1 MDGTPNADQIVTE
14 AADEQEAAAIS
25 IPRIRAASAVVW
37 EVSTW
42 STRSAASMND
52 VDADERRRII
62 GLRGMA
68 GSSAW
73 EVTPSSANDVRG
85 NNQVSRGLPRAVNN
99 LAVQS
104 LVAAY
109 ATNKKIVDESSARVA
124 VTEVTTE

>member
-1 MDGTPNADQIVTE
+1 MLNGTPNADQIVTE
-14 AADEQEAAAIS
+14 PADEQEAAAIS
-25 IPRIRAASAVVW
+25 IPRIPAASAVVW

-42 STRSAASMND
+42 STRSVASMND

-85 NNQVSRGLPRAVNN
+85 NTYIVLVL
-99 LAVQS
+99 LAFCLLGKRRDNPAWRRS
-104 LVAAY
+104 
-109 ATNKKIVDESSARVA
+109 
-124 VTEVTTE
+124 